1 MKRLFAVLFLL
12 VLAVP
17 MFGDGTQWPRV
28 TAVTPDSAKATVEF
42 TATGDNLS
50 KTQVA
55 DVFLNDGKD
64 DFKVTIIEQSKE
76 TLKFKLPGNMKAG
89 RYGIVV
95 LTIDR
100 MQFIE
105 QPVKI
110 TIE

>member
-1 MKRLFAVLFLL
+1 MKRLFAVLFLF
-12 VLAVP
+12 VLALP
-17 MFGDGTQWPRV
+17 LMGDGTQWPRV

-50 KTQVA
+50 KQDVA
-55 DVFLNDGKD
+55 DVFLNDGSA
-64 DFKVTIIEQSKE
+64 DFRVTIIEQSKD
-76 TLKFKLPGNMKAG
+76 TLKFKLPAGMKAG
-89 RYGIVV
+89 RYAVVV